1 MPKAKL
7 TKKKRVTFQ
16 LYDTITDNVIS
27 NWLDTRKTPDTKMMK
42 EALISFILSEK
53 QQSLNVFISD
63 IVNELTIK
71 ED

>member
-63 IVNELTIK
+63 IVNELTVK
-71 ED
+71 EN